1 MQRINLSVLQFP
13 LFNLLQFLILVST
26 IGAAHGLKSW
36 YRYRYRPIVFS
47 TNICD
52 IGHQYWQYRSYWQ
65 HWFRYWPILWDLY
78 CISYHKIW
86 CDIADI
92 YQNWPILETMVQPF
106 AKNLI
111 LCSKLVYASA
121 IQFLDSNLDLR
132 ITFIQL
138 QTFPS
143 DHNFRLAASRKM
155 LQPKGTVPHR
165 DQNQIILLLINQIQ
179 RKVQRW
185 QDWLTWNKRVIENF
199 WRAEG

>member
-1 MQRINLSVLQFP
+1 V
-13 LFNLLQFLILVST
+13 ILVIN
-26 IGAAHGLKSW
+26 IG
-36 YRYRYRPIVFS
+36 
-47 TNICD
+47 NIGHIGSIGSD
-52 IGHQYWQYRSYWQ
+52 IGQYYGIYIVSVTTKYDVILPIYIKIG
-65 HWFRYWPILWDLY
+65 RYL
-78 CISYHKIW
+78 K
-86 CDIADI
+86 
-92 YQNWPILETMVQPF
+92 TMVQPF

-179 RKVQRW
+179 RKVQR
-185 QDWLTWNKRVIENF
+185 
-199 WRAEG
+199 